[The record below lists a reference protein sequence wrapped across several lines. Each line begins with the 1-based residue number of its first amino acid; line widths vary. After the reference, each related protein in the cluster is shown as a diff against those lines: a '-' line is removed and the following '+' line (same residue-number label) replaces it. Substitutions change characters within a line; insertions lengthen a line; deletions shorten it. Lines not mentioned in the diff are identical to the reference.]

1 MRWRRVVAETAPSLL
16 LVGMAAS
23 WPQQPAPRKTL
34 LPAKASAETSGTK
47 TVRSGKAAASAAEPS
62 ATELPSIFDDV
73 NQRLTPVVSTVE
85 VYAGPAELESSEPRP
100 FEAGGQQIVSSAGT
114 YGDVSRFLQLTPGVV
129 ATSDLS
135 NEMLVRGGH
144 PMENLF
150 LVDGIEVPNINHIA
164 TMGTTG
170 GFGPMIDS
178 GLIQDVRMYTGG
190 YDAAYPERLS
200 SVTEIR
206 TLDDGWHGGFAEG
219 GHIEGDGGIQG
230 FGGLADRML
239 FGGDLLVAAHR
250 GLLELLGNSL
260 DIMGLPSYTN
270 ELSRFR
276 RGDDAGNQLTVLNLS
291 GWDSVN
297 YTPCESDWAETST
310 IASQYSGWRQTTGLS
325 LQRVRSRNSFATLTI
340 SNSEDVEQIGQQ
352 DQLLNPTQFKPVRTA
367 CPVPAAEYHPT
378 PVYREDSR
386 EGSSTAGYAYEWA
399 KPRLEL
405 KTGVAAWLRQ
415 PHYRIDQPE
424 GAFSPYLVAPVRT
437 DFAAFSSNFAT
448 GETGSFAQITVHPA
462 KSIALSGGGRL
473 QTIAFGSHTTL
484 TPRASMQY
492 RPGSPVAWHVA
503 YAKYAQLPP
512 YVYLLAY
519 PGNHS
524 MLPMRVTH
532 QVAGMEL
539 GGIPTSK
546 IGIEAYRKLYT
557 DIPASTEYPSV
568 TLHDMADMV
577 GDQIVWLPM
586 DSEGRGEAA
595 GIEISDLSRP
605 GSWLTMRGSVAYA
618 RAKFAGHDGVMR
630 PSNYDFPWIVN
641 FASIARLGHGYDL
654 SSRYGYATGRPYTPF
669 DLTDSLS
676 QNRPIYEISQI
687 NALRAPDYSRLD
699 GQFDKD
705 IFMRGHHLELYG
717 GVDNILNRS
726 NFLSYVW
733 MPRVEMNKHNKGPV
747 KELDQTPIFPN
758 FGIRLICR

>member
-1 MRWRRVVAETAPSLL
+1 MLL
-16 LVGMAAS
+16 S
-23 WPQQPAPRKTL
+23 
-34 LPAKASAETSGTK
+34 AKASTTAGASGTK
-47 TVRSGKAAASAAEPS
+47 VTKGSTAAVRTAEPKV
-62 ATELPSIFDDV
+62 TELPSLFDTV
-73 NQRLTPVVSTVE
+73 NNRLTPVVSTIEVHAGSVE
-85 VYAGPAELESSEPRP
+85 PESSEPQP
-100 FEAGGQQIVSSAGT
+100 FQAGGQEIVTSAGT

-178 GLIQDVRMYTGG
+178 GLIQEVQLYTGG

-206 TLDDGWHGGFAEG
+206 TLDGGRSGLAEG
-219 GHIEGDGGIQG
+219 GHLEADGGIQG
-230 FGGLADRML
+230 FGGLVDRQV

-250 GLLELLGNSL
+250 GLLEVLGSSL

-276 RGDDAGNQLTVLNLS
+276 RHDDAGNQLSVLNLA
-291 GWDSVN
+291 GWDSVG
-297 YTPCESDWAETST
+297 YTPCESDSGTTSA
-310 IASQYSGWRQTTGLS
+310 IASQYSGWRQTSGLF
-325 LQRVRSRNSFATLTI
+325 LQRVWSRDSFATFTF

-352 DQLLNPTQFKPVRTA
+352 DQLVNPTQLKPIHIP
-367 CPVPAAEYHPT
+367 CPIPAAEYHAT
-378 PVYREDSR
+378 PVYMEDSH
-386 EGSSTAGYAYEWA
+386 EGSTTAAYAYEWA
-399 KPRLEL
+399 RSRLAL

-424 GAFSPYLVAPVRT
+424 GAFSPYLVAPVRADVT
-437 DFAAFSSNFAT
+437 SFSSDFST
-448 GETGSFAQITVHPA
+448 GETGSFAQLTVHPA
-462 KSIALSGGGRL
+462 KTVALSGGARL
-473 QTIAFGSHTTL
+473 QTFAFGSHTAL
-484 TPRASMQY
+484 TPRASIQY
-492 RPGSPVAWHVA
+492 RPDRAVAWHLA
-503 YAKYAQLPP
+503 YAEYAQLPP

-524 MLPMRVTH
+524 MLPMRAAH
-532 QVAGMEL
+532 QVAGMDL
-539 GGIPTSK
+539 GILPSSN
-546 IGIEAYRKLYT
+546 IEIEAYRKLYT

-568 TLHDMADMV
+568 TLHDMVDMI

-586 DSEGRGEAA
+586 NSEGHGEAD
-595 GIEISDLSRP
+595 GMELSDLSRIGP
-605 GSWLTMRGSVAYA
+605 RLTMRGSVAYA
-618 RAKFAGHDGVMR
+618 RAKFAGLDDVMR

-641 FASIARLGHGYDL
+641 FASIARLGHGYDV

-669 DLTDSLS
+669 DFTDSLP
-676 QNRPIYEISQI
+676 QNRPIYEVAEI
-687 NALRAPDYSRLD
+687 NALRAPFYSRLD

-705 IFMRGHHLELYG
+705 IRMRGLHLQLYG
-717 GVDNILNRS
+717 GVENVLNRS

-733 MPRVEMNKHNKGPV
+733 MPREELNKHNKRPI
-747 KELDQTPIFPN
+747 KELDQIPIFPN
-758 FGIRLICR
+758 FGIRLIGR